1 MRSPRTLATVVIAV
15 ATYALALVATALLPW
30 FTGREPAFAVLRARE
45 REREATPELLQAIRE
60 QFDLP
65 RTPWESVS
73 RWFAGVARG
82 DFGTSWVNPAQGAWS
97 QATHGLGITA
107 TLTFVSTVLCLIVA
121 LLIVMPRI
129 AAAARGRRGGV
140 AAPSF

>member
-1 MRSPRTLATVVIAV
+1 MRSPRTLATVIIAV

-65 RTPWESVS
+65 RTRGNRYPAGLRES
-73 RWFAGVARG
+73 
-82 DFGTSWVNPAQGAWS
+82 PAVTLAPPGS
-97 QATHGLGITA
+97 TPHKVHGPKPHTA
-107 TLTFVSTVLCLIVA
+107 
-121 LLIVMPRI
+121 
-129 AAAARGRRGGV
+129 
-140 AAPSF
+140 